1 MARLRSEF
9 GSLRQAATPP
19 RGSGGSTAGGLPRGP
34 ALKLFRGERDISG
47 LVWPFTPTPG
57 SSPPFSTDVGAGLHG
72 VSPPLRP
79 APGWL
84 ARLRVRGRR
93 LNVAL
98 FGLAF
103 AAARLNL
110 RLAAGRDSLAHS
122 SIGTPSHPGGA
133 LRLLAGARFQ
143 ALFHSPPGVLFTFPS
158 RYWSAVGRRGV
169 LSLGGRSPLLPAG
182 FLVPGGTRD
191 RVPGPAGC
199 AYGALTLCRAPSH
212 ASSAPQQVCDPGR
225 TVRGAGDASSTP
237 AARRAH
243 AGSRRRFGLAPF
255 RSPLLGGSLIDFPS
269 SGYLDVSVPPVA
281 PRRGMRSQGG

>member
-93 LNVAL
+93 LHVAL

-122 SIGTPSHPGGA
+122 SIGTPSHPEGRSDCLRAHGFRRCFTPLPGCFSPFPHGTRPLSVAGECLALGGGPPCFPPGSSCPA
-133 LRLLAGARFQ
+133 VLGTASRGLLGAR
-143 ALFHSPPGVLFTFPS
+143 T
-158 RYWSAVGRRGV
+158 
-169 LSLGGRSPLLPAG
+169 
-182 FLVPGGTRD
+182 
-191 RVPGPAGC
+191 
-199 AYGALTLCRAPSH
+199 
-212 ASSAPQQVCDPGR
+212 
-225 TVRGAGDASSTP
+225 
-237 AARRAH
+237 
-243 AGSRRRFGLAPF
+243 GL
-255 RSPLLGGSLIDFPS
+255 
-269 SGYLDVSVPPVA
+269 
-281 PRRGMRSQGG
+281 

>member
-93 LNVAL
+93 LHVAL

-122 SIGTPSHPGGA
+122 SIGTPSHPERCSDCLRAHGFRRCFTPLPGCFSPFPHGTGPLSVTGECSGLEGGPPC
-133 LRLLAGARFQ
+133 F
-143 ALFHSPPGVLFTFPS
+143 PPGFTCPAVLWILTDAIRFSPTGLSP
-158 RYWSAVGRRGV
+158 AVAG
-169 LSLGGRSPLLPAG
+169 LPI
-182 FLVPGGTRD
+182 P
-191 RVPGPAGC
+191 
-199 AYGALTLCRAPSH
+199 
-212 ASSAPQQVCDPGR
+212 
-225 TVRGAGDASSTP
+225 
-237 AARRAH
+237 
-243 AGSRRRFGLAPF
+243 FG
-255 RSPLLGGSLIDFPS
+255 
-269 SGYLDVSVPPVA
+269 
-281 PRRGMRSQGG
+281 